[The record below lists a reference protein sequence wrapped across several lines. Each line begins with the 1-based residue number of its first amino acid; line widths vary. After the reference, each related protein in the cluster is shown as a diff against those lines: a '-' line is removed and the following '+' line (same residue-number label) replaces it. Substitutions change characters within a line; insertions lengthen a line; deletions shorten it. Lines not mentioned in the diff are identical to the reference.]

1 MMKEKLYL
9 VLFLVILFFPNISAI
24 IINEV
29 EVNPLIDTNEW
40 VELYNDG
47 ENDLNISGW
56 EIWEGIYGSQGPKLI
71 LSIPEETII
80 SKDGFYIVEWSQSK
94 LNNGGDFVILYDSE
108 ENEIDRT
115 ETLDET
121 ERSSKTWNYCDEWI
135 FIISSKNSE
144 NNCPSEEE
152 TTEPPPEE
160 VVEESEEEEESSEK
174 PKETV
179 EENVIERIV
188 GTGSTIRDVELE
200 IINLNPKV
208 IKSENDN
215 EKLNNNYALYGFV
228 FFCVL
233 IIVLF
238 VLRRNKYKNEFR

>member
-9 VLFLVILFFPNISAI
+9 VLFLVILFFPNVSAI

-47 ENDLNISGW
+47 ENDLDISGW

-152 TTEPPPEE
+152 PEEETPEEPPEE
-160 VVEESEEEEESSEK
+160 KDEDERTTKEKKVVEEYQEIAEIREEE
-174 PKETV
+174 
-179 EENVIERIV
+179 
-188 GTGSTIRDVELE
+188 TGPIKLKM
-200 IINLNPKV
+200 INLNPKV

-228 FFCVL
+228 FFSVL